1 MREYRIKRGHNA
13 DINALLT
20 EYFGVKGDVLTGVEF
35 EVPSIGKIMM
45 RREIRMSAIV
55 GFIAGLCLAEVSS
68 RG

>member
-20 EYFGVKGDVLTGVEF
+20 DYFGVKGDVLNGVEF

-45 RREIRMSAIV
+45 RREKASLFIDIV
-55 GFIAGLCLAEVSS
+55 PPK
-68 RG
+68 